1 MADEELTKLRV
12 GTEDLVLRTGY
23 SVREEGIGIFPSEGE
38 YPVYNDDTYD
48 AMNDDMWCDA
58 AYMEAI
64 ERYVPGRVVLDV
76 GTGRDANW
84 AVAAA
89 RAGAK
94 KVYAVEVLPEWAEAA
109 AKTVE
114 EAGLSDIITVVTG
127 SSKEIDLPEKIDVCV
142 SEIIGTI
149 GGSEGAAAS
158 IRDARQRFM
167 DDAGISIPHRCT
179 TGIAGASL
187 AGHFPDGIVLDPHGV
202 ETAERIFAAVGHP
215 FDVRLSLDGPV
226 LETLV
231 TETSEVEDLAFNG
244 DLATEG
250 ESGVSLAVTRDDVL
264 TGLVLWPLLQ
274 ARKDGVALDALRMD
288 TSWLPL
294 YAPLFLGGVE
304 VRQGDVLDLVFRW
317 QLSDDLRHP
326 DYEIAGTVRREGRD
340 DVPFAWHSPHHA
352 PVFREDDTYR
362 WLFPEQ

>member
-1 MADEELTKLRV
+1 MADEELTTVQIGAR
-12 GTEDLVLRTGY
+12 DIALRTGY
-23 SVREEGIGIFPSEGE
+23 SVREKGIGIFPSEGE

-64 ERYVPGRVVLDV
+64 TRYVPGRIVLDI

-94 KVYAVEVLPEWAEAA
+94 KVYAVEVLPEWAQAA

-114 EAGLSDIITVVTG
+114 EAGLSDTITVLTC
-127 SSKEIDLPEKIDVCV
+127 SSTDVQLPEKIDVCV

-149 GGSEGAAAS
+149 GGSEGAASS

-167 DDAGISIPHRCT
+167 ENTGISIPHRCT

-187 AGHFPDGIVLDPHGV
+187 AAHFPDGIVLDPDGV
-202 ETAERIFAAVGHP
+202 ETVERIFAAVGHP

-226 LETLV
+226 QETLV
-231 TETSEVEDLAFNG
+231 TETSEVEELAFNG
-244 DLATEG
+244 DLSTEG
-250 ESGVSLAVTRDDVL
+250 EDRISLTVTRDDRL
-264 TGLVLWPLLQ
+264 TGLVLWPLLL
-274 ARKDGVALDALRMD
+274 ARKDGVALDAIRMD

-294 YAPLFLGGVE
+294 YAPLFLGGVA
-304 VRQGDVLDLVFRW
+304 VRRGDVLEAVFRR

-326 DYEIAGTVRREGRD
+326 DYHITGTVRREGRD
-340 DVPFAWHSPHHA
+340 DIPFEWRSPHHA
-352 PVFREDDTYR
+352 PAFRTDDAYR